1 MKHAVELDGTY
12 EVDDV
17 PVSALLSVD
26 RFNRYGSVPGLDD
39 EELAN
44 PNELERQVYQQEF
57 GPVLALPVKGR
68 SSWIQPVID
77 EAGGVDFG
85 AFGTVDFERTMPEFD
100 KARYKADKLREQ
112 LKDLTIRIGLVK
124 ERVPGKAK
132 YMVLKY
138 LKMGI
143 IELEHISSFDMWCL
157 ARLYLRAQR
166 LRDEI
171 WRLEQASEVRRVRQ
185 MEKVLAEV

>member
-1 MKHAVELDGTY
+1 MKHAVELDEIY
-12 EVDDV
+12 DVDDV
-17 PVSALLSVD
+17 PVSALLSVG
-26 RFNRYGSVPGLDD
+26 RKNKYGGVLGLDD
-39 EELAN
+39 EELLD
-44 PNELERQVYQQEF
+44 PDELERMVYQQEF
-57 GPVLALPVKGR
+57 GPVLTLPVKSR

-77 EAGGVDFG
+77 EDGGVDFG

-112 LKDLTIRIGLVK
+112 LKDLMIRISLVK
-124 ERVPGKAK
+124 ERLPGKAK

-143 IELEHISSFDMWCL
+143 IGMEHIIDFDMLCL
-157 ARLYLRAQR
+157 ARLYLRARR

-171 WRLEQASEVRRVRQ
+171 WRLEETSEARKVRR
-185 MEKVLAEV
+185 MEKVLA